1 MDLATTELDPFIRA
15 AWSVRGSDVLLTPG
29 SPPLMRVDGSLRR
42 IDGQPVLDD
51 DALDRYLDHVLT
63 PVQRQEFHADLETDF
78 AVSWAGVARIRGNA
92 YHQRGGPAIALRLI
106 PDRIPSF
113 DELGLPASV
122 RSVATLHQGLV
133 LFTGPTGSGK
143 STSLAA
149 LIEWINDNR
158 PCHIVTIED
167 PIEYVHEHR
176 TAVVSQREVGA
187 DTHSFERALRSA
199 LREDPDVVLVGEM
212 RDPESIAITLTLA
225 ETGHLVFSTLHTND
239 ASQALDRIVDVFP
252 AERQAQIRLQLAS
265 CLTAVVAQ
273 RLLPRIGGGMV
284 AAWEVLMANHGV
296 RNLIREGKTR
306 QLRNAITMGQGDG
319 MQTLEQS
326 LNLLVAS
333 GFVTLDDAL
342 AKSLVPLEIERTY
355 APMTPNAGLPGA

>member
-1 MDLATTELDPFIRA
+1 MTGTLAAMDLATTDLDRFMKT
-15 AWSVRGSDVLLTPG
+15 AWHHRGSDVLLTVG
-29 SPPLMRVDGSLRR
+29 APPLVRVDGQLRP
-42 IDGQPVLDD
+42 IAGED
-51 DALDRYLDHVLT
+51 VLT
-63 PVQRQEFHADLETDF
+63 EDAIEGFIEQVLNVVQRTEYRRDLELDF
-78 AVSWAGVARIRGNA
+78 AASWADTARVRGNA
-92 YHQRGGPAIALRLI
+92 FHQRGLPALALRII
-106 PDRIPSF
+106 PDQIPSF
-113 DELGLPASV
+113 DDLGLPQSV
-122 RSVATLHQGLV
+122 RSLAALHQGLV

-149 LIEWINDNR
+149 LIEWINHNR
-158 PCHIVTIED
+158 ACHIVTIED

-265 CLTAVVAQ
+265 CLSGVVAQ

-284 AAWEVLMANHGV
+284 AAWEVLIANHGV

-306 QLRNAITMGQGDG
+306 QLRNAITMGQSDG

-326 LNLLVAS
+326 LSQLVAHRL
-333 GFVTLDDAL
+333 VEYEDAV
-342 AKSLVPLEIERTY
+342 AKALVPGEVAR
-355 APMTPNAGLPGA
+355 PGMQPV